1 MGKGWLM
8 TNDEIKATVTK
19 YIVNGVES
27 DNADGLH
34 EMDEWWKEEDYEQNR
49 IDLEKGYK
57 LFRKA
62 QVTVTFDE

>member
-8 TNDEIKATVTK
+8 TDDEIKATVTK
-19 YIVNGVES
+19 YIVAGFES

-62 QVTVTFDE
+62 HVTVTFDE

>member
-1 MGKGWLM
+1 M
-8 TNDEIKATVTK
+8 TDNEIKATVTE
-19 YIVNGVES
+19 YIVNCFES

-62 QVTVTFDE
+62 RISVVFDD